1 MSRSRIH
8 LGGRRVGF
16 TLALCLAASSA
27 HAHLLPPNLALF
39 GPFGA
44 PTVRCLR
51 TLSLAAQ
58 RCFAVALAT
67 QRDCMSQQLS
77 GGVCDRATRDARID
91 TAKQAA
97 RDAVV
102 NTCLGGQLT
111 GLRFVSF
118 DEAETDVTAR
128 VCSDQVDAAMSMI
141 ELPAGA
147 ASTAAVTEPVRQ
159 CMVETGLVSQKL
171 LRLAVQLKSAALD
184 RMAVHVLGP
193 SQKFALLSIAG
204 KRLAAAQQALTQR
217 LTESCTDFESIYG
230 RAPAAY
236 LARLIPRADCI
247 VSDTYVQTQIM
258 CPQPVCGNGIKEP
271 GEQCDDGNTIN
282 NDGCRNDCTLGP

>member
-97 RDAVV
+97 REGV
-102 NTCLGGQLT
+102 
-111 GLRFVSF
+111 
-118 DEAETDVTAR
+118 
-128 VCSDQVDAAMSMI
+128 DQVDAARSMI

-217 LTESCTDFESIYG
+217 LTESCRDVESIYG